1 MILEQECDGGIVYA
15 SLKDL
20 SGVNIKE
27 GRKVQGHKLKP

>member
-1 MILEQECDGGIVYA
+1 MILEQECDGIVYA

-27 GRKVQGHKLKP
+27 GRKMQGHKLKP